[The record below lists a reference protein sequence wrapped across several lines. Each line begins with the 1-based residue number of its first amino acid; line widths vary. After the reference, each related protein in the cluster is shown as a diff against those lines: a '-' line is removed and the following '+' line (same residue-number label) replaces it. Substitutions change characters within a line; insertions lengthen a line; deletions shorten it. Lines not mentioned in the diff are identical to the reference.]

1 MTAVNIMRDDM
12 VKSLI
17 DVDRLMKDN
26 LRFTAKNNRDLT
38 KAGWLT

>member
-38 KAGWLT
+38 KAVWLT